1 MPESRLKKLIK
12 DLMEELSI
20 DMVEERAVGYIIRE
34 LKIGR
39 SLKSVLSDAYIKNRL
54 NEERLA
60 EVLENKKIVEA
71 VEEAVNQAFANK
83 DFKFLE

>member
-1 MPESRLKKLIK
+1 VPESRLKKLIK